1 MLNEQRGGVF
11 CHVNFLAPPN
21 DPLANAAWIIMERED
36 TTPML
41 GSNSI
46 YVTVVLLET
55 GILPIQKPIT
65 RLILKTPAACCLLE
79 FNAQKVK

>member
-1 MLNEQRGGVF
+1 M
-11 CHVNFLAPPN
+11 NFLAHPS

-55 GILPIQKPIT
+55 GRRKGAVTMNIEVMAKRAKDGRT
-65 RLILKTPAACCLLE
+65 RRSKKRKRAKEHFGPNNLS
-79 FNAQKVK
+79 